1 MPMVENDEITGTMR
15 GDGEN
20 DPVSEFIG
28 TYNFEFISCES
39 NICCFFSLLQG
50 KLYCRDVRLT
60 SYCIIIA
67 LLFVFLYC
75 IFMTKKNYTF

>member
-28 TYNFEFISCES
+28 MLPFYNRF
-39 NICCFFSLLQG
+39 
-50 KLYCRDVRLT
+50 
-60 SYCIIIA
+60 
-67 LLFVFLYC
+67 
-75 IFMTKKNYTF
+75 